1 LKEDEE
7 NFHAK
12 ENSRLHSEVD
22 ALSVRLIDALN
33 LLDVARNQIKKE
45 EQKQQPPYQVAPQL
59 VKFFVG
65 IDEQLSNHN
74 CQSDALRLTMQK
86 HGVLDFLDLPEDG
99 YRNSDRHFLPWKK
112 HPKWD

>member
-1 LKEDEE
+1 MLILQDINCPCPTKNEGDFKRLKEDEE

-45 EQKQQPPYQVAPQL
+45 EQKQ
-59 VKFFVG
+59 
-65 IDEQLSNHN
+65 
-74 CQSDALRLTMQK
+74 
-86 HGVLDFLDLPEDG
+86 
-99 YRNSDRHFLPWKK
+99 
-112 HPKWD
+112 